1 MKEYDLER
9 IKECV
14 SMEDVCDI
22 LGIEKRRIGGLTSV
36 LCPFH
41 DDQNFGNAFIK
52 KNNKI
57 KCYACDTA
65 GDIFDVYMHQTGL
78 SLQEA
83 AAEISD
89 RFGLSGVTVVPQKK
103 KSAKMPFSR
112 SELTAIGLLRED
124 RGTEKYP
131 VSILEAPEKLPGYT
145 MEKETTLGY
154 SKQSRKLVAIVDNY
168 IVSKKGQPMYK
179 HLLELF
185 ENDKDTFFWMVQNK
199 CCEYYKKY
207 IDALSTITALQEVL
221 AEKGI
226 QNDFLGYQSSIAK
239 EKIVI
244 IRGAYKKTKKKKYH
258 KPGRKIA

>member
-14 SMEDVCDI
+14 SMEDICDI

-41 DDQNFGNAFIK
+41 DDQNFGNAFIT

-57 KCYACDTA
+57 KCYACDKA
-65 GDIFDVYMHQTGL
+65 GDIFDIYMHQTGL

-89 RFGLSGVTVVPQKK
+89 RFGLSGVTVISQKK
-103 KSAKMPFSR
+103 KSTKMPFSR

-131 VSILEAPEKLPGYT
+131 VSILETPEKLPGYT
-145 MEKETTLGY
+145 VEKETTLGY
-154 SKQSRKLVAIVDNY
+154 SKQSRKLVAIVDDY

-199 CCEYYKKY
+199 CCEYYEKY
-207 IDALSTITALQEVL
+207 SYALSTVSALQEALGGKDIHVEFL
-221 AEKGI
+221 DYQRSVAEEKLKII
-226 QNDFLGYQSSIAK
+226 Q
-239 EKIVI
+239 
-244 IRGAYKKTKKKKYH
+244 GAYKKTKKYH
-258 KPGRKIA
+258 KPGRKVA